1 MYTHLKNFTIK
12 ILEKLI
18 INKIIIILQ
27 KFNTNINEYQ
37 FKFTFFVKFWF
48 HKQGIEVQATLLYPS
63 RTLAS
68 ILKMM
73 AATWEHTSPNLKL
86 KDELSMQHLLGQ

>member
-1 MYTHLKNFTIK
+1 MNVYTFEELHNQDFRK
-12 ILEKLI
+12 KLI

-48 HKQGIEVQATLLYPS
+48 HKQGIEVQATLL
-63 RTLAS
+63 
-68 ILKMM
+68 
-73 AATWEHTSPNLKL
+73 
-86 KDELSMQHLLGQ
+86 